1 MPRYKLTIAYDGT
14 DFVGWQKQ
22 EPLDAQNA
30 IVPGVTA
37 YTSQTPMIESTR
49 PGRVALRSVQGVV
62 ERAVSETV
70 REPVEL
76 VGASR
81 TDSGVHARGQVA
93 AFTCGPY
100 EGVMAEERAA
110 RPGVLPGAGW
120 PVERGADRL
129 LLAINSR
136 LPDDIVVLACEV
148 VHPEFD
154 PIGDVI
160 SKGYSY
166 AFHVSRSRPL
176 WDRRFVHHIWHP
188 RGLDVGAMD
197 RAAQA
202 LVGEHDFAAFAAAGH
217 GRLSTVRTIHE
228 LRVRAVEPLAGTGS
242 SGGFTRA
249 EGAAVVGGLAAGGL
263 AGGGDGAQAERIVLS
278 ISGSG
283 FLWNM
288 VRIIAGTLMQVGL
301 GQRSVED
308 VAATLASR
316 ERARAGPTLRP
327 EGLCLEWIRYRSA
340 HQ

>member
-22 EPLDAQNA
+22 EPLDAQSA
-30 IVPGVTA
+30 IVAGITA
-37 YTSQTPMIESTR
+37 YTSDTPMIESTR

-62 ERAVSETV
+62 ERAISEAV
-70 REPVEL
+70 REPVQL

-93 AFTCGPY
+93 AFTCAPY
-100 EGVMAEERAA
+100 DGAMAQERAD
-110 RPGVLPGAGW
+110 RPGALPGAGW
-120 PVERGADRL
+120 PIDRGADRL
-129 LLAINSR
+129 LMAINSR
-136 LPDDIVVLACEV
+136 LPEDVVVLAAEAV
-148 VHPEFD
+148 EANFD

-160 SKGYSY
+160 SKGYTY

-176 WDRRFVHHIWHP
+176 WDRRFVHHLWHP
-188 RGLDVGAMD
+188 RGLDAEAMD
-197 RAAQA
+197 RAAEV

-228 LRVRAVEPLAGTGS
+228 LRVRAIAPP
-242 SGGFTRA
+242 
-249 EGAAVVGGLAAGGL
+249 GAAP
-263 AGGGDGAQAERIVLS
+263 GDADTPAERVVLS

-301 GQRSVED
+301 GQRSIED

-327 EGLCLEWIRYRSA
+327 EGLCLEWIRYR
-340 HQ
+340 